1 MTRAERL
8 RRAWEKEA
16 DHFDRQ
22 IAPLDR
28 RLLAASRRWVTARAR
43 GATLEI
49 AVGTG
54 LNLPHYPPGLRL
66 TGIDWSAEMVRHAG
80 ARAAASGLRVDLR
93 QADATALPFEDHA
106 FDAVV
111 CTFSL
116 CCIPDVRRTLT
127 EAHRVLRPGGRLL
140 LADHVASTN
149 PLLRTL
155 QHAADLVSVPLRGE
169 HFTRRP
175 LLTVRDLGYEVVETG
190 RLSAGVIERV
200 HARRP

>member
-8 RRAWEKEA
+8 RRAWEREA
-16 DHFDRQ
+16 GHFDRQ

-28 RLLAASRRWVTARAR
+28 RVLADSRRWVAARAP
-43 GATLEI
+43 GATREL

-54 LNLPHYPPGLRL
+54 LNLPHYPPGLTL

-93 QADATALPFEDHA
+93 QADATALPFENHA

-149 PLLRTL
+149 PFLRAL
-155 QHAADLVSVPLRGE
+155 QHATELVTVPLRGE

-175 LLTVRDLGYEVVETG
+175 LPTVRDLGFEVVEAE
-190 RLSAGVIERV
+190 RRSSGVIERV
-200 HARRP
+200 HARRG